1 MKNSN
6 ETSLQVVNN
15 NGILK
20 KIVNF
25 IKSFFYKNENSYI
38 SVNDKNRFFKSIKFE
53 EDPDKAILLKIQ
65 DEIEE
70 RGIKKEN
77 VLELTKRLTEEQK
90 QKLLILYKEQIN
102 KYETSIEN
110 HKRNILAIRKK
121 LA

>member
-25 IKSFFYKNENSYI
+25 IKSFFYKNESSYI
-38 SVNDKNRFFKSIKFE
+38 SVNDKNGFFKSIKFE
-53 EDPDKAILLKIQ
+53 EDPDKAILLRIQ